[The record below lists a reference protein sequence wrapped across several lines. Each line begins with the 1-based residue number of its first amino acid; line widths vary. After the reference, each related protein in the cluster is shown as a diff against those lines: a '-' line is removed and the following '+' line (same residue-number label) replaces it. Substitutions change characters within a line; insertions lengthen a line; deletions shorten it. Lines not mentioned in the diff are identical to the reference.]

1 MLALKL
7 NLTQRLEEIFSKNV
21 FKILYITLVQP
32 GTFTMLSF
40 MEEKAM
46 AQCLPGT

>member
-7 NLTQRLEEIFSKNV
+7 NLTQRLEIFSKNV
-21 FKILYITLVQP
+21 FKILHITLVQL